1 MTKDI
6 IQRSDDWYKAR
17 CGSLGA
23 SQLNE
28 ALATTKGGWGASRE
42 TIKNKIIAER
52 LTGIPS
58 DNYVNAAMQFGID
71 NEDAARK
78 AYEAY
83 AGVFVDEMGIAKHPV
98 LLHTHAS
105 PDGLVG
111 EDGLIEIKVPNTT
124 THIETLKSQKVPSKY
139 MNQMLWQMRCID
151 RQWCDYVSFDPRLP
165 EHLQLFVKRV
175 ERDDAAIAE
184 LEAKVA
190 EFLTEVEGEI
200 EELNRRFSDD
210 AE

>member
-1 MTKDI
+1 ME
-6 IQRSDDWYKAR
+6 QRSTEWYAAR

-28 ALATTKGGWGASRE
+28 ALATTKNGWGASRE
-42 TIKNKIIAER
+42 NLKNRIIAER
-52 LTGIPS
+52 LTGSPTETFQ
-58 DNYVNAAMQFGID
+58 NAAMQWGVDQED
-71 NEDAARK
+71 NARK
-78 AYEAY
+78 AYESET
-83 AGVFVDEMGIAKHPV
+83 GTFVEEMGIAFHPD
-98 LLHTHAS
+98 LKNTHAS

-111 EDGLIEIKVPNTT
+111 EDGLLEIKCPNTT

-139 MNQMLWQMRCID
+139 MNQMLWQMRCVD

-165 EHLQLFVKRV
+165 VHLQLFIKRV

-190 EFLTEVEGEI
+190 EFLDEVQGEI
-200 EELNRRFSDD
+200 DELNRRFSDD
-210 AE
+210 AIV

>member
-1 MTKDI
+1 ME
-6 IQRSDDWYKAR
+6 QRSPEWFAAR

-28 ALATTKGGWGASRE
+28 ALATTKNGWGASRE
-42 TIKNKIIAER
+42 NIKNRIIAER
-52 LTGIPS
+52 LTGSPTETFQ
-58 DNYVNAAMQFGID
+58 NAAMVWGVVT
-71 NEDAARK
+71 EDQARK
-78 AYEAY
+78 AYEEAT
-83 AGVFVDEMGIAKHPV
+83 GTFVDELGIAQHPV
-98 LLHTHAS
+98 LEHTHAS

-111 EDGLIEIKVPNTT
+111 EDGLLEIKCPNTT

-139 MNQMLWQMRCID
+139 MNQMLWQMRCVD

-165 EHLQLFVKRV
+165 EHLQLFIKRV

-190 EFLTEVEGEI
+190 EFLTEVSREI
-200 EELNRRFSDD
+200 DALNEEFSK
-210 AE
+210 

>member
-1 MTKDI
+1 ME
-6 IQRSDDWYKAR
+6 QRSAEWYSAR

-28 ALATTKGGWGASRE
+28 ALATTKNGWGASRE
-42 TIKNKIIAER
+42 NLKNRIIAER
-52 LTGIPS
+52 LTGSPAETFQ
-58 DNYVNAAMQFGID
+58 NAAMQWGVDQED
-71 NEDAARK
+71 NARK
-78 AYEAY
+78 AYESHT
-83 AGVFVDEMGIAKHPV
+83 GTFVEEMGIAFHPD
-98 LLHTHAS
+98 LKHTHAS

-111 EDGLIEIKVPNTT
+111 EDGLIEIKCPNTT
-124 THIETLKSQKVPSKY
+124 THIETLKAQKVPNKY
-139 MNQMLWQMRCID
+139 MNQMLWQMRCVD

-165 EHLQLFVKRV
+165 AHLQLFIKRV

-190 EFLTEVEGEI
+190 EFLDEVQGEI
-200 EELNRRFSDD
+200 DELNRRFSDD

>member
-1 MTKDI
+1 ME
-6 IQRSDDWYKAR
+6 QRSAEWYSAR

-28 ALATTKGGWGASRE
+28 ALATTKNGWGASRE
-42 TIKNKIIAER
+42 NLKNRIIAER
-52 LTGIPS
+52 LTGSPAETFQ
-58 DNYVNAAMQFGID
+58 NAAMQWGVDQED
-71 NEDAARK
+71 NARK
-78 AYEAY
+78 AYESHT
-83 AGVFVDEMGIAKHPV
+83 GTFVEEMGIAFHPD
-98 LLHTHAS
+98 LKHTHAS

-111 EDGLIEIKVPNTT
+111 EDGLIEIKCPNTT
-124 THIETLKSQKVPSKY
+124 THIETLKAQKVPSKY
-139 MNQMLWQMRCID
+139 MNQMLWQMRCVD

-165 EHLQLFVKRV
+165 AHLQLFIKRV

-190 EFLTEVEGEI
+190 EFLDEVQGEI
-200 EELNRRFSDD
+200 DELNRRFSDD

>member
-1 MTKDI
+1 ME
-6 IQRSDDWYKAR
+6 QRSEEWFAAR

-28 ALATTKGGWGASRE
+28 ALATTKNGWGASRE
-42 TIKNKIIAER
+42 NLKNRIIAER
-52 LTGIPS
+52 LTGSPTETFQ
-58 DNYVNAAMQFGID
+58 NAAMVWGVVT
-71 NEDAARK
+71 EDQARK
-78 AYEAY
+78 AYEEAT
-83 AGVFVDEMGIAKHPV
+83 GTFVDEMGIAQHPV
-98 LLHTHAS
+98 LEHTHAS

-111 EDGLIEIKVPNTT
+111 EDGLLEIKCPNTT

-139 MNQMLWQMRCID
+139 MNQMLWQMRCVD

-165 EHLQLFVKRV
+165 EHLQLFIKRV

-190 EFLTEVEGEI
+190 EFLTEVSREI
-200 EELNRRFSDD
+200 DALNEEFSK
-210 AE
+210 

>member
-1 MTKDI
+1 ME
-6 IQRSDDWYKAR
+6 QRSEEWFAAR

-28 ALATTKGGWGASRE
+28 ALATTKNGWGASRE
-42 TIKNKIIAER
+42 NLKNRIIAER
-52 LTGIPS
+52 LTGTPTES
-58 DNYVNAAMQFGID
+58 FTNAAMQWGVDQED
-71 NEDAARK
+71 NARK
-78 AYEAY
+78 AYEAHT
-83 AGVFVDEMGIAKHPV
+83 GTFVDEMGIAFHPV
-98 LLHTHAS
+98 LKHTHAS

-139 MNQMLWQMRCID
+139 MNQMLWQMRCVD

-165 EHLQLFVKRV
+165 QHLQLFVKRV

-190 EFLTEVEGEI
+190 EFLTEVETEI
-200 EELNRRFSDD
+200 VALNEEFSK
-210 AE
+210 

>member
-1 MTKDI
+1 ME
-6 IQRSDDWYKAR
+6 QRSEEWFAAR

-28 ALATTKGGWGASRE
+28 ALATTKSGWGASRE
-42 TIKNKIIAER
+42 NLKNRIIAER
-52 LTGIPS
+52 LTGTPTES
-58 DNYVNAAMQFGID
+58 FTNAAMQWGVDQED
-71 NEDAARK
+71 NARK
-78 AYEAY
+78 AYEAHT
-83 AGVFVDEMGIAKHPV
+83 GTFVDEMGIAFHPV
-98 LLHTHAS
+98 LKHTHAS

-111 EDGLIEIKVPNTT
+111 DDGLIEIKCPNTT
-124 THIETLKSQKVPSKY
+124 THIETLKSEKVPSKY
-139 MNQMLWQMRCID
+139 MNQMLWQMRCVD

-165 EHLQLFVKRV
+165 AHLQLFVKRV

-184 LEAKVA
+184 LEAKVG

-200 EELNRRFSDD
+200 EELNRRFLDD

>member
-1 MTKDI
+1 ME
-6 IQRSDDWYKAR
+6 QRSTEWYAAR

-28 ALATTKGGWGASRE
+28 ALATTKNGWGASRE
-42 TIKNKIIAER
+42 NLKNRIIAER
-52 LTGIPS
+52 LTGSPTETFQ
-58 DNYVNAAMQFGID
+58 NAAMQWGVDQED
-71 NEDAARK
+71 NARK
-78 AYEAY
+78 AYESHT
-83 AGVFVDEMGIAKHPV
+83 GTFVEEMGIAFHPD
-98 LLHTHAS
+98 LKHTHAS

-111 EDGLIEIKVPNTT
+111 EDGLIEIKCPNTT
-124 THIETLKSQKVPSKY
+124 THIETLKAQKVPSKY
-139 MNQMLWQMRCID
+139 MNQMLWQMRCVD

-165 EHLQLFVKRV
+165 AHLQLFIKRV

-190 EFLTEVEGEI
+190 EFLDELQGEI
-200 EELNRRFSDD
+200 DELNRRFSDD

>member
-1 MTKDI
+1 ME
-6 IQRSDDWYKAR
+6 QRSTEWYAAR

-28 ALATTKGGWGASRE
+28 ALATTKNGWGASRE
-42 TIKNKIIAER
+42 NLKNRIIAER
-52 LTGIPS
+52 LTGTPTETFQ
-58 DNYVNAAMQFGID
+58 NAAMIWGVET
-71 NEDAARK
+71 EDQARK
-78 AYEAY
+78 AYESET
-83 AGVFVDEMGIAKHPV
+83 GTFVEEMGIAFHPD
-98 LLHTHAS
+98 LKNTHAS

-111 EDGLIEIKVPNTT
+111 EDGLLEIKCPNTT

-139 MNQMLWQMRCID
+139 MNQMLWQMRCAD

-165 EHLQLFVKRV
+165 SRLQLFIKRV

-184 LEAKVA
+184 LETKVA
-190 EFLTEVEGEI
+190 EFLDEVQGDI
-200 EELNRRFSDD
+200 DELNRRCSDD